1 MNCTNNNKHND
12 ALYLIPLFI
21 GFIIGVFLIMCIER
35 YYKRCKKNIIEKDNI
50 SDDNN
55 SDDLYPDTNI
65 IQNPLYEDN
74 INIENIIIKT

>member
-21 GFIIGVFLIMCIER
+21 GFTIGVFFMICIEG
-35 YYKRCKKNIIEKDNI
+35 YYKRYKKSIIDIETK
-50 SDDNN
+50 DNN
-55 SDDLYPDTNI
+55 SDDLYPDNI
-65 IQNPLYEDN
+65 VQNPLYEDN